1 MRAYIREILALVIRN
16 AFLTVTVNGGRGSGR
31 LDMTAV
37 SNALVGV
44 EKDSAIKR

>member
-1 MRAYIREILALVIRN
+1 MRAYIRKILGLVIRN

-31 LDMTAV
+31 LDMAAV